1 MYFKVTV
8 FSNLCM
14 FFLTVPFSV
23 GDSNEHAELES
34 IEIFEISLTASEIYA
49 KEVNFFKT
57 VNLGV
62 KLVNIINSFLDTMF
76 LSGTESCKYLE

>member
-1 MYFKVTV
+1 MQLYFEH
-8 FSNLCM
+8 SP
-14 FFLTVPFSV
+14 VPVPVRLKFCNSFRQ
-23 GDSNEHAELES
+23 AELKS
-34 IEIFEISLTASEIYA
+34 VEISAISVTIPEIYA